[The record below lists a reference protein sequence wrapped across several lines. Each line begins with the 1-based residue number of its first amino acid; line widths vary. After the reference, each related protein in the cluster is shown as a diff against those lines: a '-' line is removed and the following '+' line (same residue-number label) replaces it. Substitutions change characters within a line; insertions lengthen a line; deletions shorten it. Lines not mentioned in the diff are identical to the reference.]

1 MKYFEVEFWKD
12 YIDENGKV
20 DGGITDYS
28 ICIKGLRKPSVVE
41 AELFCAKDIE
51 ALGYKGVTR
60 VTELTEKEVHNFYDD
75 ENIDKWPIFGEKEN
89 KEMKDEKRII
99 DKAIT
104 FTKELINFKD
114 VTFETEGITPINGKL
129 NIKLNIY
136 KGTNNL
142 GCFYGLTGIT
152 LRGVDTEMPETGV
165 DERTE
170 YREQSTAIYD
180 LTGRKVENP
189 TKGIYIIDSK
199 KTLIK

>member
-1 MKYFEVEFWKD
+1 MVAS
-12 YIDENGKV
+12 G
-20 DGGITDYS
+20 
-28 ICIKGLRKPSVVE
+28 
-41 AELFCAKDIE
+41 
-51 ALGYKGVTR
+51 AL
-60 VTELTEKEVHNFYDD
+60 
-75 ENIDKWPIFGEKEN
+75 
-89 KEMKDEKRII
+89 
-99 DKAIT
+99 
-104 FTKELINFKD
+104 KD
-114 VTFETEGITPINGKL
+114 VIFETEGITPINGKL

-152 LRGVDTEMPETGV
+152 LKGVSTNLPETGV

-170 YREQSTAIYD
+170 NREQGTAIYD